1 MRPSA
6 LRLSIILGVLFVA
19 SNVGAQ
25 CPVMPKGFICIS
37 QDAANVAVAN
47 SRENV
52 VLKEKVTVLEAGLAE
67 KDKSIQELKDVNQ
80 KNVLD
85 LTGQLNKVT
94 ADWAF
99 EKGKNTSLEADKV
112 LWAAVIEVLV
122 KNSRQKT
129 NGIKIF

>member
-1 MRPSA
+1 MLTRTIG
-6 LRLSIILGVLFVA
+6 LSVIILAAGVAA
-19 SNVGAQ
+19 SAQ
-25 CPVMPKGFICIS
+25 CPVMPQGFICLS
-37 QDAANVAVAN
+37 QSAANVAAAN
-47 SRENV
+47 ARENV
-52 VLKEKVTVLEAGLAE
+52 ALKDKIAVLEAGLTE

-112 LWAAVIEVLV
+112 LWTAVIDVLI
-122 KNSRQKT
+122 KNSRKKSI
-129 NGIKIF
+129 GLIAF